1 MQEIYK
7 KKGAIQGELGA
18 IIMLIVGVGVSA
30 LVLIFVGALGGSTYN
45 LVEPKIDEIGN
56 ESIKEYTKEGI
67 VSAFQALSATGSY
80 LPIIVLAIVIFIVLG
95 LIFTMVG
102 GGMGMGYGGRGGAL

>member
-7 KKGAIQGELGA
+7 KEGAIQGEVGSV
-18 IIMLIVGVGVSA
+18 IMLIVGVGVSA
-30 LVLIFVGALGGSTYN
+30 LVLIFVGTLGGSTYN
-45 LVEPKIDEIGN
+45 LVEDDLDAISND
-56 ESIKEYTKEGI
+56 SIKNYTKESI

-95 LIFTMVG
+95 LIFGMVG
-102 GGMGMGYGGRGGAL
+102 GNVGGGYGRGGAL